1 MDPATRGPAVDTALE
16 TSVPGVFAAGN
27 LVHAAETADVAALGG
42 RHAARGIAEFLRR
55 GGDGGRA
62 ATRGRGPAPGPARLP
77 LTAEPPLR
85 WVAPNLLRAGGP
97 APPRGRFILRS
108 DVFARLARLEVR
120 QDGRRLATVPSF
132 GIRPDRP
139 VRLSASWT
147 GRADPGGG
155 PVTVRLA

>member
-1 MDPATRGPAVDTALE
+1 MDPGTRGPAVDTALE

-42 RHAARGIAEFLRR
+42 RHAARGIAEFLRHE
-55 GGDGGRA
+55 GDGRRGA
-62 ATRGRGPAPGPARLP
+62 AGGRGPAPEPARLP
-77 LTAEPPLR
+77 VTAEPPLR

-108 DVFARLARLEVR
+108 DAFARLARLDVW
-120 QDGRRLATVPSF
+120 QDGRRLAT
-132 GIRPDRP
+132 GISYGMKPDRP
-139 VRLSASWT
+139 VRLGASWT